1 MMSQTF
7 RSHES
12 CREYWRQRTTG
23 QGIHPIYTTNGNPMR
38 ITHVGN
44 SDLRRRS
51 ENNPQLNDVLIV
63 PTSSKFLI
71 SVRKLCENNDVVVC
85 FDSQS
90 DQIKDRQWNKLVL
103 EGRTEE
109 ELYTLSGDEGIKN
122 KIAFCIQKALE
133 EEWHRRLGYLH
144 MSWCRWFG

>member
-1 MMSQTF
+1 
-7 RSHES
+7 
-12 CREYWRQRTTG
+12 
-23 QGIHPIYTTNGNPMR
+23 MR

-90 DQIKDRQWNKLVL
+90 DQIKDRQ
-103 EGRTEE
+103 
-109 ELYTLSGDEGIKN
+109 
-122 KIAFCIQKALE
+122 
-133 EEWHRRLGYLH
+133 
-144 MSWCRWFG
+144 